1 MQNELPQEI
10 KIITHI
16 KKKIAWPSHCNVEHH
31 QFFNHWRWNVKPPKI
46 NLNKTAI
53 WQKCKSLCSLRLH
66 FLCSGHP
73 GNHRPS
79 SFQKPSLRLDIHPEY
94 ILVFFITSDMH
105 IECKSAPKMKETSN
119 TWRDTQTGIISSSTY
134 FAVQI
139 FLKYLSEIARIFSYY
154 FCLCNWWHV

>member
-1 MQNELPQEI
+1 MLNTISFSTTDGGMLV
-10 KIITHI
+10 
-16 KKKIAWPSHCNVEHH
+16 C
-31 QFFNHWRWNVKPPKI
+31 VKPPKI

-66 FLCSGHP
+66 FLSSGHP

-105 IECKSAPKMKETSN
+105 IECKSVPKMKGTSN
-119 TWRDTQTGIISSSTY
+119 AWRDTQTGIISSSTY

-139 FLKYLSEIARIFSYY
+139 FLKYLSEFARIF
-154 FCLCNWWHV
+154 LCVTDGMLWTQTAACYSQAFTLSLTKTNYG